1 MDIRIV
7 TSSLLITALLMTSS
21 LTSPAAGKLL
31 IGQSPRRTMT
41 DYDAWAADLK
51 PGFKIVRMKK
61 DGQWCSCKVPAGS
74 SSSSLGMWG
83 HSGSLGVGNLP
94 SHEPE
99 DSSLYIGIFNSKGS
113 ETGAHNF
120 LG

>member
-7 TSSLLITALLMTSS
+7 TSSLLIVALLMTSS
-21 LTSPAAGKLL
+21 LTSSAAGELL
-31 IGQSPRRTMT
+31 IGQSPRTYT

-51 PGFKIVRMKK
+51 PGFKIVRKRK

-74 SSSSLGMWG
+74 SSSSFGLWG
-83 HSGSLGVGNLP
+83 HSGEIGTGTLP

-99 DSSLYIGIFNSKGS
+99 DSSLFIGIFNSKGS
-113 ETGAHNF
+113 QTGQHNF